1 MSATLGLSTTLRT
14 ARAEAGVAAATWQ
27 KAARALLAKAIGE
40 FCYEGLLVPEADKET
55 GAEDAY
61 RLELDGGICYRFR
74 AARGDYGSWFVD
86 PSSLRRTEKGTE
98 TSPHDPLGFIAD
110 AQGPLNLPGD
120 TAGHLIREL
129 AATLAADTC
138 LERAAIPSAAL
149 ADLSYAELEGHMAGH
164 PWIVFNKGRFGFSAS
179 DALRYSP
186 EARHKVRLPWIAVDT
201 DLAEFN
207 AVRNLTS
214 QRLYTNEL
222 DSNTRIRFGAEL
234 VRNGFNPARYW
245 WLPVH
250 PWQWDEMIQ
259 PLFGPEVAAG
269 LIVPLG
275 YADDEY
281 LPQQSIRTFSN
292 ISRPDRHHVKL
303 PLSVLNTMVWRGLPT
318 ERTLAA
324 PAVTSWLLDIAAE
337 DEFLRDECKVI
348 LLGEVASVA
357 VRHPVLDRMPGVP
370 YQYRELLGAIWRQ
383 PLPPH
388 LEKGERARTLASLL
402 HIDPDGKPFVQE
414 LIERSGLDAGDW
426 LDQLFAAILP
436 PLLHFLYK
444 YGTAFSPHGENAIVV
459 YDAKDVPKRLAVKDF
474 VDDVNISAKD
484 LPELADLPADVAG
497 ILLREMPDYLCQ
509 FIHSALFVGHFRYLA
524 HIAENHLG
532 VDRELFW
539 GLVAD
544 RILDYQAKFPELA
557 DRFEV
562 FDLFAP
568 KIDRLCLNRNR
579 LLLDGYRDLPERPHI
594 EASGMIVNPLAP

>member
-1 MSATLGLSTTLRT
+1 MPPLSRT
-14 ARAEAGVAAATWQ
+14 ARAEAGAAAETWRN
-27 KAARALLAKAIGE
+27 AARALLAKAIGE
-40 FCYEGLLVPEADKET
+40 FCYEGLLEPETDKES
-55 GAEDAY
+55 GDQEHY
-61 RLELDGGICYRFR
+61 RLDLDHGVCYRFR
-74 AARGDYGSWFVD
+74 ADRGDYGSWFVD
-86 PSSLRRTEKGTE
+86 PASLRRAERGTE
-98 TSPHDPLGFIAD
+98 TVPHDPLAFIAD
-110 AQGPLNLPGD
+110 AQGPLKLPGD

-129 AATLAADTC
+129 AATMAADAYLVRT
-138 LERAAIPSAAL
+138 AVPSAQL
-149 ADLSYAELEGHMAGH
+149 AELSYAELEGHMVGH

-179 DALRYSP
+179 DALRYAP

-201 DLAEFN
+201 DLADFN

-222 DSNTRIRFGAEL
+222 DAGTRIRFGAEL

-259 PLFGPEVAAG
+259 PLYGPEVAAG

-292 ISRPDRHHVKL
+292 VSREDRHHVKL

-318 ERTLAA
+318 ERTVAA
-324 PAVTSWLLDIAAE
+324 PAVTAWLLDIADA
-337 DEFLRDECKVI
+337 DPFLRDECKVI

-388 LEKGERARTLASLL
+388 LEPGERARTLASLL
-402 HIDPDGKPFVQE
+402 HVDSDGRPFVLE
-414 LIERSGLDAGDW
+414 LVERSGLDGADW
-426 LDQLFAAILP
+426 LDRLFAAILP

-444 YGTAFSPHGENAIVV
+444 YGIVFSPHGENAVVV
-459 YDAKDVPKRLAVKDF
+459 YNGRDIPTRLAVKDF

-484 LPELADLPADVAG
+484 LPELAGIPADVEAV
-497 ILLREMPDYLCQ
+497 LLREMPDYLCQ
-509 FIHSALFVGHFRYLA
+509 FIHSGLFVGHFRYLA
-524 HIAENHLG
+524 YIAEKHLD
-532 VDRELFW
+532 VERKLFW

-544 RILDYQAKFPELA
+544 RILDYQATFPQLA
-557 DRFEV
+557 DRFEA

-594 EASGMIVNPLAP
+594 EASGMIANPLAP